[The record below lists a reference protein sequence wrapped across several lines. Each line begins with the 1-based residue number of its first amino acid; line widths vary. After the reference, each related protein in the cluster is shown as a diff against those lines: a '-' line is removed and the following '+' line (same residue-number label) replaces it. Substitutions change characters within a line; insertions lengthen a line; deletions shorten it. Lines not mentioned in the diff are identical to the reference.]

1 VASAKVQL
9 KSATPVTRKF
19 ENWMD
24 AWMEYTDP
32 LPSPALWRKWS
43 GISAVAAT
51 LERKVWI
58 KTAFGLL
65 YPNMYIVLVGPP
77 GAGKTM
83 MTNTVWHML
92 DALSDGSD
100 GGFHLASSS
109 LTSAS
114 IIDDLRGA
122 KRRII
127 QPDMA
132 ITEFHSL
139 AIVSNELGVLLP
151 EYDNSFM
158 SKLTDI
164 YDGHQYSE
172 RRRTK
177 ELQFKIEH
185 PQLNLLAATTP
196 SYLNGMLPEG
206 AWDQGFLSRTMI
218 VYSGETTKRSIF
230 AEQKLH
236 GQLQKDLQS
245 DLRAIFNTYGKITWS
260 EEAMAGVENWAE
272 KGGPPAPE
280 HPKLQHYNSRRNTH
294 LLKLCMVAAVCA
306 GRKEITVDDFHT
318 ALDWLLE
325 LEAYLP
331 DVFKSMVVGGD
342 SAAMKECWYA
352 MGVQFAKTGE
362 PVSET
367 LVVTYLAERVPAH
380 SIQRILEVMVQM
392 KILRYATSEKAGTW
406 YIPAPRKPGT

>member
-1 VASAKVQL
+1 MAKAQSPKVPAL
-9 KSATPVTRKF
+9 ARKF
-19 ENWMD
+19 PNWMD

-32 LPSPALWRKWS
+32 LPSPVLWRKWS
-43 GISAVAAT
+43 GISLIASA

-58 KTAFGLL
+58 KTAYGVL
-65 YPNMYIVLVGPP
+65 YPNMYVVLVGPP

-92 DALSDGSD
+92 DSLSDGSD

-122 KRRII
+122 KRRIM
-127 QPDMA
+127 QPDMP

-206 AWDQGFLSRTMI
+206 AWDQGFLSRTI
-218 VYSGETTKRSIF
+218 IAYSGESTRRSLF
-230 AEQKLH
+230 AENKL
-236 GQLQKDLQS
+236 GEQLRKDLLS
-245 DLRAIFNTYGKITWS
+245 DLNRVFQTYGKITWS
-260 EEAMAGVENWAE
+260 EEAAAAIENWYEA
-272 KGGPPAPE
+272 GGPPIPE
-280 HPKLQHYNSRRNTH
+280 HPKLQHYNSRRATH
-294 LLKLCMVAAVCA
+294 LLKLCIVAAICA
-306 GRKEITVDDFHT
+306 GRKEIMLDDFHT

-325 LEAYLP
+325 VEAFLP

-342 SAAMKECWYA
+342 SAAMKDCWYA
-352 MGVQFAKTGE
+352 VGQAFAKTGE
-362 PVSET
+362 PVSEGF
-367 LVVTYLAERVPAH
+367 VVAYLAERVPAH
-380 SIQRILEVMVQM
+380 SIQRIIEVMVQM
-392 KILRYATSEKAGTW
+392 RILREQVTDKAGTW
-406 YIPAPRKPGT
+406 YAPAPRKPGT